1 MEKENVE
8 LLARK
13 IGAAIQESDSY
24 RALFEA
30 RDANDA
36 DEALQDQIGAFNI
49 KRMELNRQLNLEVE
63 ARDQEKI
70 AEINRELQAMYAG
83 IMQNEHMVAFNQA
96 KETFDA
102 MMNRVQTIIS
112 KSINGED
119 PMTCEAEDPNCGGDC
134 SSCSGC
140 H

>member
-13 IGAAIQESDSY
+13 IGVAIQESPEY
-24 RALFEA
+24 AAIFAA

-36 DEALQDQIGAFNI
+36 DAELQDQIGRFNLN
-49 KRMELNRQLNLEVE
+49 RMELNRQLSLEE
-63 ARDQEKI
+63 RDQEKI
-70 AEINRELQAMYAG
+70 SAMNDDLQRLYET
-83 IMQNEHMVAFNQA
+83 IMKNEHMIAFNQA
-96 KETFDA
+96 KEAFDT
-102 MMNRVQTIIS
+102 MVNRVQTIIS
-112 KSINGED
+112 KSISGED
-119 PMTCEAEDPNCGGDC
+119 PMTCDAEPASCGGNC